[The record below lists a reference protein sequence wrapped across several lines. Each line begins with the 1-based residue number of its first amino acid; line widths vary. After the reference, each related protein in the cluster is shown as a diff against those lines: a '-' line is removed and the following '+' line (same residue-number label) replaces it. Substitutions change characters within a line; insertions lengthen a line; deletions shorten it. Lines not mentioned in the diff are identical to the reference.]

1 MSFSFKFSADG
12 SEFTRGL
19 SKMKGEV
26 KAFAKSAGGMML
38 GAFAARAGLSGLRK
52 MGDELDRIGKLAQ
65 RFDTS
70 ATSIQ
75 QLGHAAELNG
85 ANFERLSKAMTDANR
100 MAEEA
105 IGGNKRAAD
114 AFDAMGVSVEEFLG
128 MGLEEQ
134 VGAMADGFLEAESK
148 AMGFEAASALMG
160 MSSKELIPLLR
171 QGSVAIKEQG
181 ETAGTASEKMVRQA
195 QAFNDAMTN
204 LKSKVFGFFAE
215 FADKIQKVA
224 PMFVLFKDV
233 FQNSVTFVIQSAVI
247 QVGQLW
253 EALKKLTSGDF
264 SGAFDSMA
272 DGGDKLKAAFKELG
286 DANAGSVNK
295 AFEALRDADIIERT
309 DLRGEAV
316 ARKGRKADKG
326 QAAVDRG
333 NKVKDAELNKA
344 LAKAEVEAAKQA
356 ERDQKK
362 RDSEMGGLKR
372 GGVESGV
379 ISSSLRS
386 IGGGGSAVVTRD
398 PALQIAKR
406 SERILE
412 LIAANT
418 AAARD
423 DNEGKGGQKEF

>member
-52 MGDELDRIGKLAQ
+52 MGDELDRIGKLAK

-70 ATSIQ
+70 AESVQ
-75 QLGHAAELNG
+75 RLGHAAELNG
-85 ANFERLSKAMTDANR
+85 ANFEKLAKGMSNANR
-100 MAEEA
+100 MAQEA
-105 IGGNKRAAD
+105 LNGNKRAA
-114 AFDAMGVSVEEFLG
+114 ASFDAMGVSASEFIG
-128 MGLEEQ
+128 MGLDEQ
-134 VGAMADGFLEAESK
+134 VGALADGFILAEQNVRGLD
-148 AMGFEAASALMG
+148 AGAQVFGVSAR
-160 MSSKELIPLLR
+160 ELIPLLK
-171 QGSVAIKEQG
+171 QGSAAIKEQG
-181 ETAGTASEKMVRQA
+181 ETAGVASNKLVKQA
-195 QAFNDAMTN
+195 EAFNDAMTN

-215 FADKIQKVA
+215 FADKIQKVT

-233 FQNSVTFVIQSAVI
+233 FQNSVTFVIQAAVI

-253 EALKKLTSGDF
+253 EALKKLTGGDF

-272 DGGDKLKAAFKELG
+272 DGGDKLRAAFKELG

-295 AFEALRDADIIERT
+295 AFEALRDADIQERVS
-309 DLRGEAV
+309 LRAETS
-316 ARKGRKADKG
+316 GRKKRKDDQEK
-326 QAAVDRG
+326 AAIDEGKRKT
-333 NKVKDAELNKA
+333 NEKLDDALR
-344 LAKAEVEAAKQA
+344 KAEVEAAKQA

-362 RDSEMGGLKR
+362 RDSEMGGLKK

>member
-52 MGDELDRIGKLAQ
+52 MGDELDRIGKLAK

-70 ATSIQ
+70 AESVQ
-75 QLGHAAELNG
+75 RLGHAAELNG
-85 ANFERLSKAMTDANR
+85 ANFEKLAKGMSNANR
-100 MAEEA
+100 MAQEA
-105 IGGNKRAAD
+105 LNGNKRAA
-114 AFDAMGVSVEEFLG
+114 ASFDAMGVSASEFIG
-128 MGLEEQ
+128 MGLDEQ
-134 VGAMADGFLEAESK
+134 VGALADGFILAEQNVRGLD
-148 AMGFEAASALMG
+148 AGAQVFGVSAR
-160 MSSKELIPLLR
+160 ELIPLLK
-171 QGSVAIKEQG
+171 QGSAAIKEQG
-181 ETAGTASEKMVRQA
+181 ETAGVASNKLVKQA
-195 QAFNDAMTN
+195 EAFNDAMTN

-215 FADKIQKVA
+215 FADKIQKVT

-233 FQNSVTFVIQSAVI
+233 FQNSVTFVIQAAVI

-253 EALKKLTSGDF
+253 EALKKLTGGDF

-286 DANAGSVNK
+286 DANAGSVDK
-295 AFEALRDADIIERT
+295 AFEALRDADIQERVS
-309 DLRGEAV
+309 LRAETS
-316 ARKGRKADKG
+316 GRKKRKDDQEK
-326 QAAVDRG
+326 AAIDEGKRKT
-333 NKVKDAELNKA
+333 NEKLDDALR
-344 LAKAEVEAAKQA
+344 KAEVEAAKQA

-362 RDSEMGGLKR
+362 RDSEMGGLKK

-418 AAARD
+418 AAVKD

>member
-1 MSFSFKFSADG
+1 
-12 SEFTRGL
+12 
-19 SKMKGEV
+19 
-26 KAFAKSAGGMML
+26 
-38 GAFAARAGLSGLRK
+38 
-52 MGDELDRIGKLAQ
+52 
-65 RFDTS
+65 
-70 ATSIQ
+70 
-75 QLGHAAELNG
+75 
-85 ANFERLSKAMTDANR
+85 
-100 MAEEA
+100 
-105 IGGNKRAAD
+105 
-114 AFDAMGVSVEEFLG
+114 
-128 MGLEEQ
+128 
-134 VGAMADGFLEAESK
+134 
-148 AMGFEAASALMG
+148 MG

>member
-52 MGDELDRIGKLAQ
+52 MGDELDRIGKLAK

-70 ATSIQ
+70 AESVQ
-75 QLGHAAELNG
+75 RLGHAAELNG
-85 ANFERLSKAMTDANR
+85 ANFEKLAKGMSNANR
-100 MAEEA
+100 MAQEA
-105 IGGNKRAAD
+105 LNGNKRAA
-114 AFDAMGVSVEEFLG
+114 ASFDAMGVSASEFIG
-128 MGLEEQ
+128 MGLDEQ
-134 VGAMADGFLEAESK
+134 VGALADGFILAEQNVRGLD
-148 AMGFEAASALMG
+148 AGAQVFGVSAR
-160 MSSKELIPLLR
+160 ELIPLLK
-171 QGSVAIKEQG
+171 QGSAAIKEQG
-181 ETAGTASEKMVRQA
+181 ETAGVASNKLVKQA
-195 QAFNDAMTN
+195 EAFNDAMTN

-215 FADKIQKVA
+215 FADKIQKVT

-233 FQNSVTFVIQSAVI
+233 FQNSVTFVIQAAVI

-253 EALKKLTSGDF
+253 EALKKLTGGDF

-286 DANAGSVNK
+286 DANAGSVDK
-295 AFEALRDADIIERT
+295 AFEALRDADIQERVS
-309 DLRGEAV
+309 LRAETS
-316 ARKGRKADKG
+316 GRKKRKDDQEK
-326 QAAVDRG
+326 AAIDEGKRKT
-333 NKVKDAELNKA
+333 NEKLDDALR
-344 LAKAEVEAAKQA
+344 KAEVEAAKQA

>member
-171 QGSVAIKEQG
+171 QGSAAIKEQG

-233 FQNSVTFVIQSAVI
+233 FQNSVTFVIQAAVI

-362 RDSEMGGLKR
+362 RDSEMSGLKR

-418 AAARD
+418 AAAKD
-423 DNEGKGGQKEF
+423 DNEGKGAQKEF